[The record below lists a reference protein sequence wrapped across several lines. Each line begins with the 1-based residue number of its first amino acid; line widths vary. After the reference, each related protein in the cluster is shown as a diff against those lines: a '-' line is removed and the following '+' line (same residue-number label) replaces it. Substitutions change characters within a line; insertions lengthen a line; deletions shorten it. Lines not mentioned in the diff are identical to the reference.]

1 MPQLSSDASVPRG
14 LWLHCYMVEPSEV
27 QHMSQMHY
35 FCLLDERCLCLEPS
49 NSLPLFTELP
59 RRVRFG
65 DWASDKFDSRKLSS
79 PYARR
84 SFGSRQ
90 STPRAR
96 KHYQHEC
103 KHKAYSLY
111 RDKSFESA
119 R

>member
-1 MPQLSSDASVPRG
+1 MHLVCTDG
-14 LWLHCYMVEPSEV
+14 LVERA
-27 QHMSQMHY
+27 Y
-35 FCLLDERCLCLEPS
+35 GLRRAC
-49 NSLPLFTELP
+49 LPLFTELP
-59 RRVRFG
+59 IRLIPG
-65 DWASDKFDSRKLSS
+65 NWASAKFDSRKLSS

-111 RDKSFESA
+111 RDKGFESA